1 MSRVMDACKC
11 PYCGGPVERIQRFPS
26 TACSASF
33 LSRPPLPCFN
43 PACRWESLLRCRRG
57 NCDVQLGRLAGL
69 AGVLVSA
76 VTVVV
81 RLSGA
86 YWLAGFQVGT
96 LLLAEMLMGCLSLL
110 MLLTSRAGARD

>member
-11 PYCGGPVERIQRFPS
+11 PYCGGPVERIQPFPS
-26 TACSASF
+26 TACSAS

-43 PACRWESLLRCRRG
+43 PACRWESLWRCRRG
-57 NCDVQLGRLAGL
+57 NRDIQLGRLAGL

-76 VTVVV
+76 VAVVV
-81 RLSGA
+81 RLSGV
-86 YWLAGFQVGT
+86 YWLAGFQVRT